1 MSLRISADEAL
12 KRRLIDEDTAKQIKS
27 GTNNRL
33 ANLRSDRHSPQIS
46 KSNTAGDVYAEN
58 SPQRILYNALCQRLP
73 GLPKWEV
80 KGLIPGRRIR
90 VDIFIPP
97 RVIVEMDGFRFHKS
111 LEAFKNDRKRQ
122 NLLTANGFLVFRTFA
137 KEVLDEGERHALV
150 ELIAETAEKN
160 FQCGEIQ

>member
-12 KRRLIDEDTAKQIKS
+12 KRRLIDEATDKQIKS

-33 ANLRSDRHSPQIS
+33 ANLRSDRYSSQIS
-46 KSNTAGDVYAEN
+46 NSNTAGDVYAEN

-97 RVIVEMDGFRFHKS
+97 RDGLK
-111 LEAFKNDRKRQ
+111 
-122 NLLTANGFLVFRTFA
+122 
-137 KEVLDEGERHALV
+137 
-150 ELIAETAEKN
+150 
-160 FQCGEIQ
+160 